1 MEEAWRLTAE
11 CKAARDYAQELVEA
25 AKSQQDL
32 AEESLYDAEV
42 QLGRLLFTIEQL
54 GYRVPRLQVDWE
66 RSQIR
71 ISGGQ

>member
-11 CKAARDYAQELVEA
+11 CKVARDYAQELVEA

-32 AEESLYDAEV
+32 AEDSLYDAEV
-42 QLGRLLFTIEQL
+42 RLGRLLFTIEQL
-54 GYRVPRLQVDWE
+54 GYRVPRPQVDRE
-66 RSQIR
+66 RSQIH